1 MLLYSLP
8 MRGLL
13 ALAAALLLGG
23 CYSTITLADGTV
35 CRKYEPQCGFLME
48 DRLVCETD
56 EDGCETCTCVPKSG
70 TSHRHEDR
78 ESGRN
83 SYMGPEG

>member
-1 MLLYSLP
+1 
-8 MRGLL
+8 MRSLL

-35 CRKYEPQCGFLME
+35 CRKYEPDCGLLAG
-48 DRLVCETD
+48 RLVCELD
-56 EDGCETCTCVPKSG
+56 EDGCETCTCVPNIENF
-70 TSHRHEDR
+70 RVDQDR